1 MGARAPN
8 PSPVGSWELPKSE
21 EKKTGVWW
29 GYRIILAKHRDEQLC
44 LNSELGLQSQS
55 ASALT
60 AAAAYVVHRP
70 TLDNAQLSMA
80 AKEVTS

>member
-1 MGARAPN
+1 MGSTCPQPQSGRV
-8 PSPVGSWELPKSE
+8 VGIAEIRGE
-21 EKKTGVWW
+21 KTGVWW

-60 AAAAYVVHRP
+60 AAPAYV
-70 TLDNAQLSMA
+70 
-80 AKEVTS
+80 